1 MHANRFYCLG
11 EKYINSTKIPLY
23 FPHAVPTL
31 AMIGISFLL
40 LAFAITV
47 QCIEK
52 VEIRGNAFFYEN
64 GTRFYIRGVDY
75 QPGATSNLTD
85 PLTEVTTCTRDVE
98 RFTQLGVNT
107 IRVYSV
113 DNSQSHETC
122 MQMLEDA
129 GIYLLLDV
137 NTPDASI
144 SRRDAECSYNADYL
158 QNVFATIDLFEKYD
172 NVLGFFA
179 ANEVIN
185 DEDTIGTAPYV
196 KAVVRD
202 MKRYMR
208 ARNYRQIPVGYSAA
222 DVSQVRKDSADY
234 FNCGDDADA
243 RVDMM
248 GINDYS
254 WCGRSSFQQS
264 GYADKMEEYEGYSVP
279 LFLSEFGCNE
289 VPGARPFTEIGS
301 LFSSD
306 MSPLFSGGLVYEY
319 SEEEN
324 GYGLVNIVSSTE
336 VELKDDFVN
345 LSQQLNST
353 SNPSGDGGYSSDN
366 EHSECP
372 DWDVDD
378 VPDMPE
384 AAEIFFERGAGE
396 GLGFNHD
403 GTQWMCYNTDMSNYF
418 SGVASSS
425 TSRRSST
432 SRSSNTG
439 SSTSGSPTSSSDAAT
454 TTNGAALVGGSL
466 LSSAFGVLL
475 CLL

>member
-1 MHANRFYCLG
+1 
-11 EKYINSTKIPLY
+11 
-23 FPHAVPTL
+23 
-31 AMIGISFLL
+31 MIGTLLLL
-40 LAFAITV
+40 LAFAFTV

-64 GTRFYIRGVDY
+64 GTRFYMRGVDY

-85 PLTEVTTCTRDVE
+85 PLTEVTTCTRDIK
-98 RFTQLGVNT
+98 RFTELGLNT

-113 DNSQSHETC
+113 DNSKSHETC
-122 MQMLEDA
+122 MKMLDDA

-144 SRRDAECSYNADYL
+144 SRKDPQCSYNADYL

-185 DEDTIGTAPYV
+185 DEDTIDTAPYV

-202 MKRYMR
+202 MKKYMK

-254 WCGRSSFQQS
+254 WCGKSSFKQS
-264 GYADKMEEYEGYSVP
+264 GYAEKMKEYEGYSVP

-301 LFSSD
+301 LFSTD
-306 MSPLFSGGLVYEY
+306 MSSLFSGGLVYEY

-324 GYGLVNIVSSTE
+324 EYGLVNIISSTE
-336 VELKDDFVN
+336 VELKDDFIN
-345 LSQQLNST
+345 LSEQLNKT
-353 SNPSGDGGYSSDN
+353 SNPSGDGGYSKDS

-384 AAEIFFERGAGE
+384 AAEIFFERGAGQA
-396 GLGFNHD
+396 LGFDHD
-403 GTQWMCYNTDMSNYF
+403 GTQWMCYNSDMSNYF
-418 SGVASSS
+418 SDVASSS

-432 SRSSNTG
+432 SRSS
-439 SSTSGSPTSSSDAAT
+439 STSSSRSGNSNSNSANSNSNSEAAT

-466 LSSAFGVLL
+466 LTSAFGALL